1 MGNMGGVRG
10 RSVVR
15 VSLGSVHRGHVS
27 EMTVAG
33 ACIKN
38 CHAGMLIELR
48 DDFCIAA
55 IVNAFGGC
63 RICLHLLAQ

>member
-1 MGNMGGVRG
+1 VGNMGGVRG

-38 CHAGMLIELR
+38 CHAGMLIELMTSVSR
-48 DDFCIAA
+48 P
-55 IVNAFGGC
+55 
-63 RICLHLLAQ
+63 L